1 MHYIV
6 GSDGSTA
13 SRARETGGRTEDA
26 QGTESLT
33 EEATGT
39 TETGAIYRE
48 NTLDSSY
55 PHIQFTYMYMYTF
68 CLNVECVCVYAA
80 SQLHEYVANND
91 SYVKCV
97 FGTSDRGFGVQT
109 EKSAGSEE

>member
-13 SRARETGGRTEDA
+13 SRARETRGRTEDA

-48 NTLDSSY
+48 NTLDCSY
-55 PHIQFTYMYMYTF
+55 PHLQFTYMYTF
-68 CLNVECVCVYAA
+68 FLSVCMLLLNCMNILLTMIAMTNVVCVW
-80 SQLHEYVANND
+80 HI
-91 SYVKCV
+91 
-97 FGTSDRGFGVQT
+97 R
-109 EKSAGSEE
+109 

>member
-80 SQLHEYVANND
+80 S
-91 SYVKCV
+91 
-97 FGTSDRGFGVQT
+97 
-109 EKSAGSEE
+109 